1 MDSSSLRY
9 SDLWAVEA
17 QFPLCP
23 NNPTMPQGLKT
34 AGRAR
39 CCWWSPSAALHKAKW
54 WISCRIHLR
63 GTVRSKME
71 TGLETSSNMNPK
83 SIQDIRSKVCQGGRG
98 RHRPV
103 VHDTNLNE
111 FPRAMSREC
120 GWKWRWSGLWMFLS
134 ALRHWQWQNWECHV
148 ISSILCAKRAGKK
161 DSSGYTV
168 WRWLERQEG
177 LSVLP
182 CCSSILP

>member
-9 SDLWAVEA
+9 SELWAVEA
-17 QFPLCP
+17 QFPLCL
-23 NNPTMPQGLKT
+23 NNPTIPQGLKT

-39 CCWWSPSAALHKAKW
+39 CYWWNPSAALHKAKW

-103 VHDTNLNE
+103 VHDTKNVASVQVTH
-111 FPRAMSREC
+111 FS
-120 GWKWRWSGLWMFLS
+120 
-134 ALRHWQWQNWECHV
+134 LRK
-148 ISSILCAKRAGKK
+148 ISSGSVQYISHLR
-161 DSSGYTV
+161 YTQHPLV
-168 WRWLERQEG
+168 CHLH
-177 LSVLP
+177 LSPYL
-182 CCSSILP
+182 L